1 MKSIVI
7 SFGFVILFHVGLLLF
22 GRALFPKAH
31 KEEKLKVTE
40 VDLTENNKEKEPEET
55 KEKVEEKVEP
65 APEQMV
71 DAKVFQDAAP
81 AADAPPALSAMSL
94 SDLAGAL
101 NGAAG
106 ESFFGGGGGGLQ
118 GGGVIGGSGTGGLGG
133 DGMENALSG
142 SEVDERP
149 QMLGTP
155 NINLP
160 PELRKLKGKVV
171 VRLVVDAT
179 GSVKTPQVE
188 TSTNSAL
195 NSHVLAGL
203 REARFEP
210 AKRNGKPVPCK
221 VRLPISLG
229 A

>member
-7 SFGFVILFHVGLLLF
+7 SFGFVILFHVGLMLF
-22 GRALFPKAH
+22 GRALFPKTH
-31 KEEKLKVTE
+31 KAEKLKVTE
-40 VDLTENNKEKEPEET
+40 VDLSEAAKEKEPEEA
-55 KEKVEEKVEP
+55 KEKVEEKVE
-65 APEQMV
+65 AQPEQMV

-81 AADAPPALSAMSL
+81 AAEAPPALSAMSL

-106 ESFFGGGGGGLQ
+106 ESFFGGAGGLQ
-118 GGGVIGGSGTGGLGG
+118 GGGVIGGSGTGGFGG
-133 DGMENALSG
+133 DGMDGALSG

-160 PELRKLKGKVV
+160 PELRKTKGKVV
-171 VRLVVDAT
+171 VRLVVDAS
-179 GSVKTPQVE
+179 GAVKTPQVE

-203 REARFEP
+203 RDTRFEP